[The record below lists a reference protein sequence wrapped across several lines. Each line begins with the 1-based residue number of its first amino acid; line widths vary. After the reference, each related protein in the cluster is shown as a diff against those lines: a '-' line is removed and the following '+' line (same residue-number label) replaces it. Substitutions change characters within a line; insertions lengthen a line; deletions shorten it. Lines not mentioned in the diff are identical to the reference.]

1 MVAHQVLGQ
10 ILLTA
15 DKRLVL
21 AIVGVNL
28 RTVIRNKQK
37 LLVETL
43 MINTMQYNLQN
54 KYQKKT

>member
-21 AIVGVNL
+21 TIVGVNL
-28 RTVIRNKQK
+28 QTVIRDKQK

-43 MINTMQYNLQN
+43 VTNMMQYNLQN
-54 KYQKKT
+54 KYHKT